1 MVRTDGAV
9 GGSPD
14 DDLVDDTMPRPP
26 TPPAPTDPHI
36 VTPTVI
42 DSRELRAW
50 AYLAGVAEP
59 PAASIARL
67 VDAVGVRDAA
77 AAVRSRRFPEGHQAV
92 ARSTAS
98 RHHLVDPDHD
108 LLVAERLG
116 GRLMTA
122 DDEDWPAWA
131 LHGLST
137 AETSARGGPP
147 LVLWKRGP
155 GSITKSSER
164 AVALVGSRAASGY
177 GTRMAAVLATGLVDH
192 GRCVISGGAYGI
204 DSAAHRS
211 ALAARGDTVAVMAC
225 GLDID
230 YPTDHGLLFD
240 EIARNGA
247 VVTEYPPGMG
257 ASRHRFLARNRL
269 VAALS
274 KAVVVVEAGHRS
286 GAKNTAAWARRLGI
300 PLGAVPGPAT
310 SAMSVGCHALI
321 SDGDAALV
329 GDVAALERLVSPDG
343 SDALSSVPAER
354 GETDPFETRVAAAIG
369 KRGGVTPAD
378 IATACDAD
386 ITRVRSTLARMEVHG
401 RAVSDGATWS
411 LPRR

>member
-1 MVRTDGAV
+1 MSDDGVGADTD
-9 GGSPD
+9 
-14 DDLVDDTMPRPP
+14 MHPRPA
-26 TPPAPTDPHI
+26 TVMAPTDPHD

-42 DSRELRAW
+42 DSRERRAW
-50 AYLAGVAEP
+50 AYLAAVAEP

-77 AAVRSRRFPEGHQAV
+77 QAVRSRRFPDGHQAV

-98 RHHLVDPDHD
+98 RHHLVDPDQD
-108 LLVAERLG
+108 LLVVDRLG
-116 GRLMTA
+116 GRLITA

-147 LVLWKRGP
+147 LALWTRGP
-155 GSITKSSER
+155 GSIEGATER
-164 AVALVGSRAASGY
+164 AVALVGSRAATGY
-177 GTRMAAVLATGLVDH
+177 GTRMTAVLTNGLVDR

-204 DSAAHRS
+204 DGAAHRA
-211 ALAARGDTVAVMAC
+211 ALAAGGDTMAVMAC

-240 EIARNGA
+240 EIARVGTI
-247 VVTEYPPGMG
+247 VTEYPPGMT

-286 GAKNTAAWARRLGI
+286 GAKNTAAWARRLGV

-321 SDGDAALV
+321 SDGDAVLV
-329 GDVAALERLVSPDG
+329 GDVAGLERLVAPDG
-343 SDALSSVPAER
+343 SDALSSTPAER
-354 GETDPFETRVAAAIG
+354 GETDPFEARVAAALG
-369 KRGGVTPAD
+369 TRGGVTPAE
-378 IATACDAD
+378 IARACDAD
-386 ITRVRSTLARMEVHG
+386 IGRVRSTLARMEVHG
-401 RAVSDGATWS
+401 RALSDGATWGPP
-411 LPRR
+411 PR